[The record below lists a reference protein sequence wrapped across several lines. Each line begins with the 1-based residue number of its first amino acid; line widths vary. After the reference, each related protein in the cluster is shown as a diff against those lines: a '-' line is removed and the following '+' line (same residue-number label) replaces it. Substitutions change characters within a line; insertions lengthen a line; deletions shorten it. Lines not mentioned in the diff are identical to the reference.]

1 MGNAWAWCKAEA
13 AQTCWQGD
21 VMVSVAPRISPPP
34 LAAQALKALYVG
46 SFIDEMNNLLSKH
59 VGQIDINYVSR
70 VSEALTEV
78 RSNKFDVVVVDQ
90 RSNDLATKLVVPLMS
105 SIGAQS
111 KLIVISSLTDV
122 SAYLAVP
129 GVARVISAPL
139 REAQVLRV
147 LGLKVSKTNAKPGSV
162 EEAKLEEV
170 QVETPRFSFNLV
182 GRAMTMVSNLYK
194 RTAFVL
200 LAALFS
206 AFAFYGLLIA
216 FFLISSSWS
225 APLTLVRGHELVVK
239 VEAELAQLSINEDL
253 ARQRITEAQLAQIDA
268 ERTLKEAR
276 AIVKSSV
283 GSIESEIRTRQRQ
296 IKSASVNIKRL
307 KKMLSTAASF
317 NNAIKGVDAPNKL
330 FARRL
335 IDRKTFEQSSLSSL
349 EASQRSDM
357 LANELETAAM
367 EMDSI
372 AISVE
377 MLKALK
383 ANLEGKAVDEP
394 ASAPP
399 DLLLLAK
406 QALEA
411 RTAISA
417 SKSKMESAEKT
428 LAVLENSRK
437 VLARQI
443 SELKNSP
450 PGRAIEK
457 RIDVV
462 FVPYTNLQKFAPGTP
477 LYSCALTIVFC
488 SKAGEVG
495 QALPGESTFTHPFF
509 GKPVRG
515 VFVEAELFNP
525 DAAAREIIHAHHAP
539 LYF

>member
-1 MGNAWAWCKAEA
+1 
-13 AQTCWQGD
+13 
-21 VMVSVAPRISPPP
+21 MVSVAPRVSPPP

-70 VSEALTEV
+70 VSDALTQA
-78 RSNKFDVVVVDQ
+78 RSNKFDVVIVDQ
-90 RSNDLATKLVVPLMS
+90 RSNDLATKLVIPLMS
-105 SIGAQS
+105 GIGAQS

-147 LGLKVSKTNAKPGSV
+147 LGLKVTTNNAKPGST
-162 EEAKLEEV
+162 EEAKPEEAH
-170 QVETPRFSFNLV
+170 VETPRFSFNLV

-216 FFLISSSWS
+216 FFLISASWA

-253 ARQRITEAQLAQIDA
+253 AQQRMTEAQLAQIDA

-276 AIVKSSV
+276 AIIKSSI
-283 GSIESEIRTRQRQ
+283 GSIENEIRVRQRQ
-296 IKSASVNIKRL
+296 IKSAGTNVKRL
-307 KKMLSTAASF
+307 KKMLVAAAAFDKSMKRTT
-317 NNAIKGVDAPNKL
+317 NADNL
-330 FARRL
+330 YARRL
-335 IDRKTFEQSSLSSL
+335 IDRKTFEQASLGSL

-357 LANELETAAM
+357 IANDLELALSDM
-367 EMDSI
+367 ESVAVSI
-372 AISVE
+372 E

-437 VLARQI
+437 VLAQQI
-443 SELKNSP
+443 ADLKNSP

-462 FVPYTNLQKFAPGTP
+462 FVPYSNLQKFTPGTP

-488 SKAGEVG
+488 SKAGEIG

-515 VFVEAELFNP
+515 VFVEAQISNP